1 MPSAAERIAEL
12 EALVAA
18 LRADSAE
25 REALLVAERRA
36 RADSEMRAHE
46 PMRAEAELRAV
57 LDAMPVAVVLL
68 ESGRAIMHNTAA
80 AGMIGLDED
89 GRIDAI
95 ALAAHLP
102 ELRDLAAKAVN
113 AAPGVACAAIAARM
127 GGERPRDVLLSVT
140 PLGGEG
146 MPRRMLAVLH
156 DVSERRDLERQLLQA
171 QKMEAI
177 GKLAGGVAHDFNN
190 LLMVIS
196 GRAELIANR
205 SAEGTPVRRDADLIS
220 ETSGRAAR
228 LTRQLLAFSRR
239 QPFAAREL
247 DLNEVVGEMATMLRS
262 LIGEDIEFVIDL
274 GRDLPKVISDPSH
287 IEQVVLNLVV
297 NARDA
302 MAHGGQLTLATRQVV
317 SDGRDPRTPPAG
329 RHVALTV
336 SDTGV
341 GMDEATRLHIFEPF
355 FTTKAAGTGL
365 GLSTVYGIVQQ
376 SGGHIAVD
384 SAPGAG
390 TSFTICLPAI
400 ATAPAR
406 VRTPPDGT
414 RLHETGHA
422 GATVLVVEDEDHVRE
437 LLREILEDH
446 GFKVLSAAR
455 ASEAVAQLQ
464 RAHVD
469 LLVTDLVM
477 PQTGGRELAER
488 LRVLTPD
495 LRVLFMSGYADVQP
509 EAGEARLLAKP
520 FTAQALIDA
529 VHSALDTAAAG

>member
-1 MPSAAERIAEL
+1 
-12 EALVAA
+12 
-18 LRADSAE
+18 
-25 REALLVAERRA
+25 
-36 RADSEMRAHE
+36 
-46 PMRAEAELRAV
+46 
-57 LDAMPVAVVLL
+57 
-68 ESGRAIMHNTAA
+68 
-80 AGMIGLDED
+80 
-89 GRIDAI
+89 
-95 ALAAHLP
+95 
-102 ELRDLAAKAVN
+102 
-113 AAPGVACAAIAARM
+113 
-127 GGERPRDVLLSVT
+127 
-140 PLGGEG
+140 
-146 MPRRMLAVLH
+146 
-156 DVSERRDLERQLLQA
+156 QLLQA

-220 ETSGRAAR
+220 ETAGRAAR

-239 QPFAAREL
+239 QPFAARDL
-247 DLNEVVGEMATMLRS
+247 DLNEVVGDMATMLRS
-262 LIGEDIEFVIDL
+262 LIGEDIEFVIEL

-302 MAHGGQLTLATRQVV
+302 MAHGGRLTLATRMVV
-317 SDGRDPRTPPAG
+317 SDGRDPKAPPSG
-329 RHVALTV
+329 RHVALQV

-376 SGGHIAVD
+376 SGGHVAVD
-384 SAPGAG
+384 SAPGVG
-390 TSFTICLPAI
+390 TTFTICLPAI
-400 ATAPAR
+400 AAAPAR

-414 RLHETGHA
+414 RLRESGHA
-422 GATVLVVEDEDHVRE
+422 GATVLVVEDEEHVRE
-437 LLREILEDH
+437 LLREILEDN

-455 ASEAVAQLQ
+455 PSEAVAQLQ
-464 RAHVD
+464 RTHVD

-495 LRVLFMSGYADVQP
+495 LRVLFMSGYADVRP

-520 FTAQALIDA
+520 FTAHALIDA
-529 VHSALDTAAAG
+529 VNAALDTAAAG